1 MKTAAAL
8 VLAIAVF
15 ARSAD
20 AQAAD
25 SVHSKTPAAD
35 SAPKLSLGA
44 FVDSYYAWDFNRP
57 HNFDRAYT
65 TQPARHA
72 EFNINLAFVEAVL
85 SGPRYR
91 GRLALQ
97 FGTSVQANYASE
109 PRLGSVSGPGVSQ
122 FLQEATVGYQAR
134 PSLWID
140 AGIFFAHLGYESWIS
155 SDNLAYSRSFVAD
168 FSPYYEAGIKATWA
182 ATPKLTAIF
191 CIVNGWQNV
200 ANYNTPPAAGVR
212 FDFVASPKLTLTYDG
227 FVGNAAPDSARL
239 QLRVYHDVIAQYNAS
254 DRWQFA
260 AVYSLGTQSRTT
272 PSGGT
277 ASWWGT
283 TVIAKRR
290 LTDAVALVGRAEHYS
305 DPGQVIVITGVREG
319 FQTSSASLGADVKLA
334 KPLLWRTELRV
345 MKSRGA
351 IWPLNANSAHG
362 PNDAFLVSS
371 LSLRI

>member
-1 MKTAAAL
+1 MRGIFLA
-8 VLAIAVF
+8 LAIF
-15 ARSAD
+15 ARAAG
-20 AQAAD
+20 AQDAD
-25 SVHSKTPAAD
+25 SVLSKAPATD
-35 SAPKLSLGA
+35 SAPKISLSA

-57 HNFDRAYT
+57 RNFDRAFT

-72 EFNINLAFVEAVL
+72 EFNINLAFIEAVL
-85 SGPRYR
+85 SGSRYR

-97 FGTSVQANYASE
+97 FGTSVQANYAGE

-122 FLQEATVGYQAR
+122 FLQEATVGYHVT
-134 PSLWID
+134 PSIWVD

-168 FSPYYEAGIKATWA
+168 FSPYYEAGLKATWA
-182 ATPKLTAIF
+182 ATPKLTATF
-191 CIVNGWQNV
+191 CIVNGWQNI

-212 FDFVASPKLTLTYDG
+212 FDFAATPKLTFTYDG

-239 QLRVYHDVIAQYNAS
+239 QLRVYHDLIAQYNAS

-290 LTDAVALVGRAEHYS
+290 VTDAVSLVGRAEHFS
-305 DPGQVIVITGVREG
+305 DPGQVIVLTGVRDG
-319 FQTSSASLGADVKLA
+319 FRTSSVSLGADVKVA
-334 KPLLWRTELRV
+334 KPMLWRTEFRV
-345 MKSRGA
+345 MKSSGA
-351 IWPLNANSAHG
+351 VWPLNARSAYG
-362 PNDAFLVSS
+362 TNDAFLVSS